1 MALSK
6 GINSYST
13 VLEADTYFAGRL
25 DVAAWTST
33 DSLTKAQALITAT
46 SILDDMSWTGSAL
59 VEDQALA
66 FPRTGEYFDPKIG
79 SLMSLG
85 DDVPARIIKASMELA
100 HHLVNNDGLQDD
112 TGSIRRIQ
120 VGPITI
126 ENNVKP
132 DVLPANV
139 KRLVRP
145 LMVNSGSH
153 SWWRAN

>member
-13 VLEADTYFAGRL
+13 VLEADTYFADRL

-120 VGPITI
+120 VGSITI